1 MKGEVE
7 SFRSWWKGVQS
18 ENKFMNYKTKS
29 LLATQRLTNFS
40 SLLSCIFMHK
50 YVCTYLPSLKNG
62 LNLQYYLV
70 KHHN

>member
-1 MKGEVE
+1 MAERWV
-7 SFRSWWKGVQS
+7 FL
-18 ENKFMNYKTKS
+18 KS
-29 LLATQRLTNFS
+29 GRLMHFLTNFS

-62 LNLQYYLV
+62 LNLQYDLV